1 MKPFDYYSKPQTPY
15 PSKWGYT
22 TRYVYDKGELI
33 SKFVANS
40 DFEMAVL
47 KGLHPSA
54 VVQDVLDK
62 DAFKAH
68 LVRYN
73 EETQK
78 LAQEFEDD
86 LFDEFGVSD
95 NPKRHKCFGL
105 AWENGHA
112 YGYQEVY
119 SHFSDY
125 VELIK
130 D

>member
-1 MKPFDYYSKPQTPY
+1 MKPFDYYSKVQTPY
-15 PSKWGYT
+15 PVKQDYT
-22 TRYVYDKGELI
+22 TYYVYDKGEVI
-33 SKFVANS
+33 GKFAAWERSK
-40 DFEMAVL
+40 AVL
-47 KGLHPSA
+47 EGLFPNA
-54 VVQDVLDK
+54 VIQAVLDE
-62 DAFKAH
+62 DAFKEHQAQ
-68 LVRYN
+68 YN

-112 YGYQEVY
+112 HGHQEVY
-119 SHFSDY
+119 GHFSDY
-125 VELIK
+125 VELIQ

>member
-1 MKPFDYYSKPQTPY
+1 VHQ
-15 PSKWGYT
+15 
-22 TRYVYDKGELI
+22 
-33 SKFVANS
+33 A
-40 DFEMAVL
+40 
-47 KGLHPSA
+47 
-54 VVQDVLDK
+54 Q
-62 DAFKAH
+62 
-68 LVRYN
+68 YN

-95 NPKRHKCFGL
+95 NPKRHKCFNL

-112 YGYQEVY
+112 HGLREVY
-119 SHFSDY
+119 NYFGDY

>member
-1 MKPFDYYSKPQTPY
+1 MKPFDYYSKSSITY
-15 PSKWGYT
+15 PVKQDYT
-22 TRYVYDKGELI
+22 TYYVYDKGEVI
-33 SKFVANS
+33 GKFAAWERSK
-40 DFEMAVL
+40 AVL
-47 KGLHPSA
+47 EGLFPNA
-54 VVQDVLDK
+54 VVQAVLDE
-62 DAFKAH
+62 DAFKVHQAQ
-68 LVRYN
+68 YN
-73 EETQK
+73 EEKQK

-112 YGYQEVY
+112 HGYSEVY
-119 SHFSDY
+119 NHFSDY